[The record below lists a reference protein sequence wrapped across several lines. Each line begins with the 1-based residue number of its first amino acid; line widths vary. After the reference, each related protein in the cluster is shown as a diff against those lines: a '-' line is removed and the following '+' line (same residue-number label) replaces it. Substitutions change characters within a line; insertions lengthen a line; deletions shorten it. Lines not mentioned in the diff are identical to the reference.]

1 MRSWLPVFLIGLVV
15 LPGWELVHAQ
25 APPRAF
31 LGAPETGMPHPP
43 EQPALVTE
51 PVAQVAPIQLAATQP
66 GDKDDKNLSKQVELL
81 RKQVETQQKMIELLA
96 DHVRKQPLAGTPV
109 EKLQIQTA
117 TLEARSLQ
125 VAQRDQGLAQAV
137 DNLTEH
143 LDATERNGPRL
154 PETLKELFLPS
165 RTNQTPL
172 SVYGTIVGGYN
183 LFPHQRG
190 AGKFTFDAFEPR
202 FLLQLND
209 NIFLVAEPEITAD
222 EIELGYAN
230 VNFIVNDWL
239 TVLAGRFLPPIG
251 SFNERLHF
259 SPIRKMPDFPV
270 VERTVT
276 PGDFSL
282 NGIEARGAQYLFCS
296 PVKLEYAFYLANGLG
311 LPGKTLSDLANLDR
325 LAETTA
331 DVNNAMAFGGRVG
344 LWAPELGLNGGFSLF
359 FNRPYTTTAG
369 NDINLWNIDLNYHKD
384 NWDVRFEYAFMRQ
397 ETEAFIGT
405 NIHRRGFYAQVA
417 YQPLDASSDCLR
429 KLEFVFRYSRARFDG
444 IDPFALDLGAFA
456 SRVRVP
462 VDRDQYA
469 FGVNYHI
476 APMLIVKFAY
486 EINREHGLDLK
497 DNVFLAQLAW
507 GF

>member
-1 MRSWLPVFLIGLVV
+1 MPRLFRILLVGTAVLLPAERVR
-15 LPGWELVHAQ
+15 AQ
-25 APPRAF
+25 SRVASLGPPQVPQEVAPSQQ
-31 LGAPETGMPHPP
+31 GGDT
-43 EQPALVTE
+43 QPVRLAAA
-51 PVAQVAPIQLAATQP
+51 VAQ
-66 GDKDDKNLSKQVELL
+66 KDDKLAKQVELL
-81 RKQVETQQKMIELLA
+81 QQQVRTQQKMLDLFKEQLE
-96 DHVRKQPLAGTPV
+96 RQPAGPAV
-109 EKLQIQTA
+109 EKLQGQVA
-117 TLEARSLQ
+117 TLEARALQ
-125 VAQRDQGLAQAV
+125 AARRDQELAGGV

-143 LDATERNGPRL
+143 LDAGERNGPRL
-154 PETLKELFLPS
+154 PATLKELFLPS

-172 SVYGTIVGGYN
+172 SIYGTIVGGYN
-183 LFPHQRG
+183 YFPHTRG

-209 NIFLVAEPEITAD
+209 YIFLVAEPEFTAD

-239 TVLAGRFLPPIG
+239 TVLAGRYLPPIG
-251 SFNERLHF
+251 FFNERLHF

-282 NGIEARGAQYLFCS
+282 NGVEARGAAYLFCS
-296 PVKLEYAFYLANGLG
+296 PVKFEYAAYVANGLG
-311 LPGKTLSDLANLDR
+311 LPGKTLSALANLDR

-331 DVNNAMAFGGRVG
+331 EANNAMAFGGRVG

-359 FNRPYTTTAG
+359 FNRPYVETAG
-369 NDINLWNIDLNYHKD
+369 NDIDLWNVDLNYHQG
-384 NWDVRFEYAFMRQ
+384 NWDARFEYAFMRQ
-397 ETEAFIGT
+397 ETAAFLGT
-405 NIHRRGFYAQVA
+405 NIHRRGLYAQVA
-417 YQPLDASSDCLR
+417 YWPIDASSPLLR
-429 KLEFVFRYSRARFDG
+429 STELVLRYSRARFRG
-444 IDPFALDLGAFA
+444 IDPLALDLGEF
-456 SRVRVP
+456 SSKTRVP

-469 FGVNYHI
+469 FGVNFHI

-497 DNVFLAQLAW
+497 DNVFLAQMAW